1 MTTSQ
6 RLIEAVEEG
15 FISAKDALIIA
26 INRMGEKE
34 VHDMCKN
41 NIPQLFDV
49 ETESV
54 MGVYENNECPDC
66 GQPIPLDAQVG
77 EACDNCGHVFYQLTE
92 NDDD

>member
-1 MTTSQ
+1 MTNNPGRT
-6 RLIEAVEEG
+6 RTAG
-15 FISAKDALIIA
+15 
-26 INRMGEKE
+26 MC
-34 VHDMCKN
+34 HDMCKN

-92 NDDD
+92 TDDD